1 MKPTSGGFSEGNKN
15 KSLRA
20 GQTVSYRN
28 IAGGLADEM
37 MGFIRPSE
45 TRRCSP
51 PFKMVIIDRRGSVV
65 FECKVSKR
73 GRVRPMGLVR
83 TVQDSHFP
91 ATALLTDSSFVTRTF
106 RIEQAA
112 PDSPNNQHSCN

>member
-1 MKPTSGGFSEGNKN
+1 MKHTSSGLSEAIKN

-20 GQTVSYRN
+20 FQAVSYEN

-45 TRRCSP
+45 PRKCSP
-51 PFKMVIIDRRGSVV
+51 PFKMIIIDRRGTVV
-65 FECKVSKR
+65 FECKVNKD
-73 GRVRPMGLVR
+73 GKVRPVGLVR
-83 TVQDSHFP
+83 MVQDSHFP

-106 RIEQAA
+106 LIEQSA
-112 PDSPNNQHSCN
+112 PNSNNN